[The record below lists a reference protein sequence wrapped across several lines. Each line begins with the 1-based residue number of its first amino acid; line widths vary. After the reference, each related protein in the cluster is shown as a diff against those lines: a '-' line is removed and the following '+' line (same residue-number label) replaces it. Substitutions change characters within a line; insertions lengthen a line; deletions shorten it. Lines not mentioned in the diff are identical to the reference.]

1 MVLEFPGH
9 FSHRSSKEKCSQ
21 TRILTLIIIRTYI
34 WATHTRIHNL
44 TLVHARTVIGNEGFY
59 HAVNSF
65 HHMKRTPILLMLS
78 PHSVTRK
85 LTIIYLEI
93 FIPYLHTHPLS
104 RVYDKCLVWKIDC
117 REQASYRCSP
127 SIPSVC
133 LSIHPSV
140 LHLYL
145 LSSSICIV
153 HSSHLC
159 SGYNRVY
166 ASSSTGSFP
175 YTFVSIYI

>member
-1 MVLEFPGH
+1 MFTNKNLDAY
-9 FSHRSSKEKCSQ
+9 
-21 TRILTLIIIRTYI
+21 IIRTYI
-34 WATHTRIHNL
+34 WDTHTRIHNL

-104 RVYDKCLVWKIDC
+104 RVYDKCLVWKIDFIVENRPC
-117 REQASYRCSP
+117 TDAARAFH
-127 SIPSVC
+127 PSVC
-133 LSIHPSV
+133 PSIHPFFTSISS
-140 LHLYL
+140 LLLY
-145 LSSSICIV
+145 V
-153 HSSHLC
+153 
-159 SGYNRVY
+159 
-166 ASSSTGSFP
+166 
-175 YTFVSIYI
+175 